1 MAPFVCSPSTNTSCQ
16 AELSLS
22 ERLQLEDK
30 KLFHPMK
37 ANNRA
42 LRPNKRRAKRAS
54 PLKNYYIKDNTR
66 YPYKTPEECDQI
78 FRKVNK
84 LEKDAIY
91 FNAKCQALLQK
102 IEYMDPHKWK
112 TLDDS
117 DVSLF
122 LFDTFDGLNL
132 EQHLFQN
139 QTPDKITPIEI
150 DDRDKENRRPMRSN
164 YLNDDDDNDNDND
177 DLFNFLHETLFN
189 TI

>member
-1 MAPFVCSPSTNTSCQ
+1 MAPLMSSPSTNPACQ
-16 AELSLS
+16 AKLSLS

-30 KLFHPMK
+30 KLFHP
-37 ANNRA
+37 
-42 LRPNKRRAKRAS
+42 RPSKRRASRAS

-66 YPYKTPEECDQI
+66 YPYKTPEDCDQI

-102 IEYMDPHKWK
+102 VEYMDPHKWK

-122 LFDTFDGLNL
+122 LFDTLDGLNL

-164 YLNDDDDNDNDND
+164 YLNYDDDD
-177 DLFNFLHETLFN
+177 DLFNFLHETFF
-189 TI
+189 

>member
-1 MAPFVCSPSTNTSCQ
+1 
-16 AELSLS
+16 
-22 ERLQLEDK
+22 
-30 KLFHPMK
+30 
-37 ANNRA
+37 
-42 LRPNKRRAKRAS
+42 
-54 PLKNYYIKDNTR
+54 
-66 YPYKTPEECDQI
+66 
-78 FRKVNK
+78 
-84 LEKDAIY
+84 
-91 FNAKCQALLQK
+91 
-102 IEYMDPHKWK
+102 MDPHKWK

-150 DDRDKENRRPMRSN
+150 DDRDKENGRPMRSN
-164 YLNDDDDNDNDND
+164 YLSYDDDDNDDDDNDD